1 MYDGIINVYKEKG
14 YTSFDV
20 VARLRGILK
29 QKKIGHTG
37 TLDPD
42 ACGVLVVCL
51 GNATKLC
58 DLLTDKDKKYT
69 AVLRL
74 GITTDTE
81 DSSGVVLTEKPVNVS
96 EEQVKETIMSF
107 VGEYD
112 QIPPMYSAIKVNGKK
127 LYELARQGIEIERA
141 PRHVVINDIDIK
153 DISLPYVEF
162 SVSCGKGTY
171 IRSLCRDIGEKL
183 SCGGIMD
190 SLTRD
195 SVNISETGMSFLLE
209 DSLKID
215 EIEEYVGKNSLKD
228 HILTID
234 KMFPNLT
241 KAKVNALG
249 AKKLMNGNILY
260 DNDFSVEVLNGDF
273 SDNKYSVPERIDG
286 MECLVYDDKE
296 SFKAIYKFDG
306 SNKCFKA
313 YKMFL

>member
-1 MYDGIINVYKEKG
+1 MYNGIINVYKEKG

-42 ACGVLVVCL
+42 ASGVLVVCL
-51 GNATKLC
+51 GSATKLC

-69 AVLRL
+69 AVLRF

-81 DSSGVVLTEKPVNVS
+81 DSSGKILSEKQVDVS
-96 EEQVKETIMSF
+96 ENQVREAIMSF

-127 LYELARQGIEIERA
+127 LYELARQGIEIERT
-141 PRHVVINDIDIK
+141 PRRVVINNIDIM
-153 DISLPYVEF
+153 DISLPYVKF

-183 SCGGIMD
+183 YCGGIMD
-190 SLTRD
+190 SLVRD

-215 EIEEYVGKNSLKD
+215 QIEEYVEKNCLKN

-241 KAKVNALG
+241 KAKVNASG
-249 AKKLMNGNILY
+249 AKKLINGNILY
-260 DNDFSVEVLNGDF
+260 NTDFSVEVLNGDL
-273 SDNKYSVPERIDG
+273 SDNKYSIPDRIDG

-296 SFKAIYKFDG
+296 TFKAIYKFDG
-306 SNKCFKA
+306 LSKCFKA